1 MLAHAGGWDEIVVV
15 VGLIL
20 LLLVFR
26 STRAERG
33 KDGPQEGP
41 CMYCGTFVGADEERC
56 SSCGFRARP
65 GTPEQ
70 APAAPVP

>member
-1 MLAHAGGWDEIVVV
+1 VLAHAGGIDEIIVV

-41 CMYCGTFVGADEERC
+41 CLYCGAFLRAGEERC
-56 SSCGFRARP
+56 ASCGFRARP
-65 GTPEQ
+65 GTREQ
-70 APAAPVP
+70 APAVRET